1 MAVLFL
7 EQKVQTAFNSQEQ
20 ELHHAMPRFEIN
32 PENPA
37 GPEASAL
44 IRRHLSQMAAQS
56 PEESCHALD
65 TSGLEGPEVQFFLLR
80 RDGNPVAM
88 GALKLLDG
96 GARELKSMHTV
107 SEARGSGAGRAML
120 AFLLKLSRKEGATGI
135 FLETGSTDD
144 FLPSRR
150 LYESFGFKQCSAFAD
165 YTKDPWSVFMHLD
178 LRAPA

>member
-1 MAVLFL
+1 
-7 EQKVQTAFNSQEQ
+7 
-20 ELHHAMPRFEIN
+20 MPRFKIS

-65 TSGLEGPEVQFFLLR
+65 TSGLESPEVQFFLLR
-80 RDGNPVAM
+80 QGGKAVAM

-107 SEARGSGAGRAML
+107 SEARGCGAGRAML
-120 AFLLKLSRKEGATGI
+120 EFLLQLSRKDEATGL
-135 FLETGSTDD
+135 FLETGSTKD

-150 LYESFGFKQCSAFAD
+150 LYESFGFRQCGPFGD
-165 YTKDPWSVFMHLD
+165 YAEDPWSVFMHLD
-178 LRAPA
+178 LRTAA